1 MPVLLENVGY
11 DKFVKNEEE
20 AGRFFKFLIDR
31 AQEAFCGYR
40 YIYLRHENGNIE
52 TNITLLNNEDKQV
65 VEVVG
70 TNIQCSNMIA
80 WDLTVCG
87 ILRDDYKDY
96 FSVVCSTRQGEGL
109 AVCTIVCPDILPY
122 IRKEMSLAAQV
133 AGFPLKI
140 DVFKTEEESLKLFPQ
155 HKGKKYII
163 ADGNIMPIHF
173 LCSHNAKNKDIKY
186 TKEDE
191 INIIKAKVK
200 EVLSWNNDI
209 IVVTVQTKM
218 GDLPLYFNKSM
229 VKDKE
234 ICVGDLVVCEAVI
247 SLDPTIFGREKA
259 LFDEQSI
266 YEVFQ
271 EAVMGRGGERLE
283 NVLSD
288 DCKYY
293 SEWADSDKRIFTG
306 KKEICDRISTVC
318 NNQKQEFGLKINS
331 RISKIS
337 KIKDK
342 NQEHKFNVGQKCLLF
357 TNHNDI
363 GWECAFVLKIE
374 DKKIKEI
381 YITTDSN
388 YEFNVKKEYVS
399 KTLYERVEAKLK
411 RLFDKEED
419 VITQVDNYI
428 ETIKRKYEED
438 VGKLAIKIAKE
449 KGNKKYI
456 KHYLQK
462 NNK

>member
-1 MPVLLENVGY
+1 MPLLKENVGY
-11 DKFVKNEEE
+11 DKYMKNSKQ
-20 AGRFFKFLIDR
+20 AIGFLKFLTER

-40 YIYLRHENGNIE
+40 YIYLRHSNGNIE
-52 TNITLLNNEDKQV
+52 TNFTLQNYSDE
-65 VEVVG
+65 EVLEIVG

-80 WDLTVCG
+80 WDLTVCE
-87 ILRDDYKDY
+87 ILQDDYKNY
-96 FSVVCSTRQGEGL
+96 FSVVCSSRQGEGL
-109 AVCTIVCPDILPY
+109 SVCTIVCPDVLPY
-122 IRKEMSLAAQV
+122 IRSGMSLAAQV
-133 AGFPLKI
+133 AGFPIKI

-155 HKGKKYII
+155 HKGKKFII
-163 ADGNIMPIHF
+163 ADGNILPMNF
-173 LCSHNAKNKDIKY
+173 LYSHNPKNKNIKY
-186 TKEDE
+186 AMADE
-191 INIIKAKVK
+191 VNLIKAKVK
-200 EVLSWNNDI
+200 EVLSWSNDI

-229 VKDKE
+229 VENKE

-247 SLDPTIFGREKA
+247 SLDPTIFEREKA

-283 NVLSD
+283 NILSD
-288 DCKYY
+288 DCKYC
-293 SEWADSDKRIFTG
+293 SEWADNDKRIFTG

-331 RISKIS
+331 KISKIS

-342 NQEHKFNVGQKCLLF
+342 NREHKFNVGQKCLLF
-357 TNHNDI
+357 TNHNDT

-399 KTLYERVEAKLK
+399 KTLYERVEEKLK
-411 RLFDKEED
+411 QLFDKEQD
-419 VITQVDNYI
+419 VIIQVDNYI
-428 ETIKRKYEED
+428 ETIKRKYKED
-438 VGKLAIKIAKE
+438 VSRLVIKVAKE
-449 KGNKKYI
+449 KGKEKYI
-456 KHYLQK
+456 KHYLQENEK
-462 NNK
+462 